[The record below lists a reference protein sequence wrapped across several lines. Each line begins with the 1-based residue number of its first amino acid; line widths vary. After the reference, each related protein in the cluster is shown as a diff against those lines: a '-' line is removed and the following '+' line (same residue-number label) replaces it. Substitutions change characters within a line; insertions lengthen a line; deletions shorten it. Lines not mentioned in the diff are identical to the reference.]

1 MSKLACEQ
9 KKKKKIQV
17 RRKRK
22 MAEKETFENKINVKN
37 DCLVFFK
44 WMAFSPFH
52 PPSSELRRHG
62 SCMI

>member
-1 MSKLACEQ
+1 
-9 KKKKKIQV
+9 
-17 RRKRK
+17 
-22 MAEKETFENKINVKN
+22 MAEKKTVEIKINVKN
-37 DCLVFFK
+37 NCLVFFK